1 METQKKK
8 KKKKRELGSC
18 EKLSCVFVA
27 SRFIHAQLIWGLN
40 TVEKELLFE

>member
-1 METQKKK
+1 METQKT
-8 KKKKRELGSC
+8 KRELGLC

-27 SRFIHAQLIWGLN
+27 SRFIHAELNWGLN